1 MVLACVLFVIGL
13 LMLYYGAEWLVKGA
27 SSLARSL
34 GLTPL
39 VIGLTV
45 VAFGTSAPELV
56 VSIISSF
63 QEKSMIAVGNVVGSN
78 ICNIALVLG
87 LASLFMPIKSNESVV
102 KRDIPIMLGISLYLM
117 LISLNSTIGRLEG
130 ATLLCG
136 IIIYV
141 CLNYYYAVKGTKQAS
156 SREKFSKELAA
167 EDVEHIPSRARQIA
181 LIVAGILFVV
191 AGAQVLIDSAVKI
204 MHTFGI
210 SEKFIGLTV
219 VALGT
224 SLPELLGGKKAYSPA
239 FYSTGIF
246 IVSILIGMGAGLITG
261 CIGAGGGFIIAPALM
276 SAGIKGILAVGTDLF
291 HIFAKAIMGSVI
303 HRKLGNVSVPLA
315 IVFLIGAIIGA
326 TAGGVL
332 NRVLYEI
339 NPVLSDAFITTVYS
353 LMLGFLGT
361 YALIDFLKARKAP
374 GTADEGAH
382 GGKSEGA
389 DMGGLPKKLQAVKIP
404 PLVKFDF
411 DLVPG
416 GRGISW
422 VFLVL
427 SGALVGLAAGIMGV
441 GGGFLTFP
449 IFVYV
454 LGVSSMTTVGT
465 DIFQIVFTAGY
476 ASISQYAIYGFI
488 FYTLAM
494 GMLLGSLLGIQV
506 GALVTKVVPGITI
519 RGFYAM
525 AVLAG
530 FINRIFALPA
540 KLNAMDVIKID
551 PGTASVLES
560 IGVWAFFIVI
570 GVFSV
575 WVIGTFL
582 TNIPKLKGEEV

>member
-1 MVLACVLFVIGL
+1 MMMGARAHAKWELDVSRTILGDRKRLIILGL
-13 LMLYYGAEWLVKGA
+13 LTIPVILGGIAFADQIGGA
-27 SSLARSL
+27 
-34 GLTPL
+34 
-39 VIGLTV
+39 
-45 VAFGTSAPELV
+45 
-56 VSIISSF
+56 
-63 QEKSMIAVGNVVGSN
+63 
-78 ICNIALVLG
+78 
-87 LASLFMPIKSNESVV
+87 
-102 KRDIPIMLGISLYLM
+102 
-117 LISLNSTIGRLEG
+117 
-130 ATLLCG
+130 
-136 IIIYV
+136 
-141 CLNYYYAVKGTKQAS
+141 
-156 SREKFSKELAA
+156 
-167 EDVEHIPSRARQIA
+167 
-181 LIVAGILFVV
+181 
-191 AGAQVLIDSAVKI
+191 
-204 MHTFGI
+204 
-210 SEKFIGLTV
+210 
-219 VALGT
+219 
-224 SLPELLGGKKAYSPA
+224 LPELLGGKKAYSPA

-315 IVFLIGAIIGA
+315 LVFLIGAIIGA

-353 LMLGFLGT
+353 LMLGFLGIYSLT
-361 YALIDFLKARKAP
+361 DFLKARKAP
-374 GTADEGAH
+374 GAADEGAH

-389 DMGGLPKKLQAVKIP
+389 EMGGLPQKLQAVKIP
-404 PLVKFDF
+404 PVVKFDF

-530 FINRIFALPA
+530 FVNRVFALPA
-540 KLNAMDVIKID
+540 KLNAMDVIKMD
-551 PGTASVLES
+551 PGIAGVLES

-570 GVFSV
+570 GAFSV

>member
-1 MVLACVLFVIGL
+1 MNFFKQLGSFMMMGARAHAKWELNVSNTILGDRKRLLILGL
-13 LMLYYGAEWLVKGA
+13 LTIPAILGSIAFADQVGGA
-27 SSLARSL
+27 
-34 GLTPL
+34 
-39 VIGLTV
+39 
-45 VAFGTSAPELV
+45 
-56 VSIISSF
+56 
-63 QEKSMIAVGNVVGSN
+63 
-78 ICNIALVLG
+78 
-87 LASLFMPIKSNESVV
+87 
-102 KRDIPIMLGISLYLM
+102 
-117 LISLNSTIGRLEG
+117 
-130 ATLLCG
+130 
-136 IIIYV
+136 
-141 CLNYYYAVKGTKQAS
+141 
-156 SREKFSKELAA
+156 
-167 EDVEHIPSRARQIA
+167 
-181 LIVAGILFVV
+181 
-191 AGAQVLIDSAVKI
+191 
-204 MHTFGI
+204 
-210 SEKFIGLTV
+210 
-219 VALGT
+219 
-224 SLPELLGGKKAYSPA
+224 LPELLGGKKAYSPA

-326 TAGGVL
+326 TAGGIL

-353 LMLGFLGT
+353 LMLGFLGI
-361 YALIDFLKARKAP
+361 YSLIDFLKARKAP
-374 GTADEGAH
+374 GAADEGAH

-389 DMGGLPKKLQAVKIP
+389 DMGGLPQKLQAVKIP

-530 FINRIFALPA
+530 FVNRIFALPA
-540 KLNAMDVIKID
+540 KLNAMDVIKMD

-582 TNIPKLKGEEV
+582 ANIPKLKGEEV